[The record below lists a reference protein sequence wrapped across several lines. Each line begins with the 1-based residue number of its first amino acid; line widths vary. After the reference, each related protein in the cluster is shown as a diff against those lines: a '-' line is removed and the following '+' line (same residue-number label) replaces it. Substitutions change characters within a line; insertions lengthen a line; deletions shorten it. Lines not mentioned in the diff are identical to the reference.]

1 MLLLKYYFIEV
12 LIICNKLL
20 TVKTF
25 SFILWGFTSGTVAKN
40 LPASAGFDR
49 GVRENFWSRKWQ
61 TTPVFLPGKF
71 HGQRLMAYSPWDRKE
86 SDTTEHTLSGKN
98 ASHNR
103 KNTATEV
110 YFSALVVK
118 ICNYIGLFQIIG
130 WVFLSFFLN

>member
-1 MLLLKYYFIEV
+1 M
-12 LIICNKLL
+12 
-20 TVKTF
+20 
-25 SFILWGFTSGTVAKN
+25 
-40 LPASAGFDR
+40 
-49 GVRENFWSRKWQ
+49 
-61 TTPVFLPGKF
+61 
-71 HGQRLMAYSPWDRKE
+71 
-86 SDTTEHTLSGKN
+86 TEHTLSGKN